1 MNTWNMDYDPARYG
15 RNWNNQIPECM
26 KGANMLEQKGTQPR
40 AEAYS
45 QSVQHEQKRRG
56 AIEGGYGPIEE
67 DYKSG
72 FDRERDGL
80 GERLAFLEAVV
91 ETLAGRLHPVL
102 LEHGAVRSEKEGVI
116 ARPMSQVTAAF
127 FEANCRVQQAAV
139 RLQDLIERLEV

>member
-1 MNTWNMDYDPARYG
+1 MSNLDYDHG
-15 RNWNNQIPECM
+15 RNWNVPTE
-26 KGANMLEQKGTQPR
+26 GAKMIGEQKR

-56 AIEGGYGPIEE
+56 AVEGGYRPQDEE
-67 DYKSG
+67 YVSG

-80 GERLAFLEAVV
+80 GQSLAFLESVV
-91 ETLAGRLHPVL
+91 ETMGRRLRPVT

-116 ARPMSQVTAAF
+116 ARPMSQVTASF